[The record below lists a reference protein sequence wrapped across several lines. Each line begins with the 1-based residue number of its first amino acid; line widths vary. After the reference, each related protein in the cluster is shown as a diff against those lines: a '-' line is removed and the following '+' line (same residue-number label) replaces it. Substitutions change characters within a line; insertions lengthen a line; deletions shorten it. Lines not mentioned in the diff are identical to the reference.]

1 MVSPCQSHLSSDP
14 GEGICA
20 VCMEEIEP
28 DVPRSSTP
36 CGHIFHFACLALN
49 MQTSHKCPL
58 CRHNV
63 LSDSDEA
70 SGGEDGEIM
79 LSSDSDAMST
89 SSDIVIDLSDV
100 HAGDDSFQRLM
111 DTIVRVR
118 SRSDVNIDLY
128 VSEQDA
134 PSPPPPCVLPPTAG
148 NIIECLK
155 EGDVTQVQNMLS
167 HDATLVHATDASGDT
182 LLHLAVIRQ
191 NEYLV
196 RYLATNVEMP
206 VNCTNSARMTP
217 LHYAVCTGY
226 LRLVTLMVNL
236 GCSVHATDC
245 SGRTPLHHA
254 AMRSDSRCL
263 DYLLGRGA
271 YVNAADMAGD
281 TALHYAARSA
291 WLNGVRKLATSRH
304 CIVDA
309 ENCLGDTPLHM
320 ACRAGS
326 PACSTFLIVSG
337 ANPVKKNKAGCAA
350 KPCTT

>member
-1 MVSPCQSHLSSDP
+1 MVRPCQSDLSSDP
-14 GEGICA
+14 GLGICT
-20 VCMEEIEP
+20 VCMDEIEP
-28 DVPRSSTP
+28 DVPRSTTP
-36 CGHIFHFACLALN
+36 CGHIFHFGCLALS

-58 CRHNV
+58 CRHDV
-63 LSDSDEA
+63 LSGSDEA
-70 SGGEDGEIM
+70 SEGEDIELI
-79 LSSDSDAMST
+79 LSSDSSANG
-89 SSDIVIDLSDV
+89 DIEIEISDV
-100 HAGDDSFQRLM
+100 QAGDESFRRLL
-111 DTIVRVR
+111 DTIGRVR

-134 PSPPPPCVLPPTAG
+134 PSPPPPCALPPTAG
-148 NIIECLK
+148 NIIDRLK

-167 HDATLVHATDASGDT
+167 HDATLARATDASGDT

-206 VNCTNSARMTP
+206 VNCTNRARMTP
-217 LHYAVCTGY
+217 LHYAVCTGD
-226 LRLVTLMVNL
+226 LRIVTLMLNL

-254 AMRSDSRCL
+254 VLRCDPRCL
-263 DYLLGRGA
+263 DYLLDRGA
-271 YVNAADMAGD
+271 YVNAADMAGE
-281 TALHYAARSA
+281 TALHYAGRSA
-291 WLNGVRKLATSRH
+291 WLHGVRRLATSRH

-320 ACRAGS
+320 AS
-326 PACSTFLIVSG
+326 SVKSSACSTFLIVSG

-350 KPCTT
+350 VPV